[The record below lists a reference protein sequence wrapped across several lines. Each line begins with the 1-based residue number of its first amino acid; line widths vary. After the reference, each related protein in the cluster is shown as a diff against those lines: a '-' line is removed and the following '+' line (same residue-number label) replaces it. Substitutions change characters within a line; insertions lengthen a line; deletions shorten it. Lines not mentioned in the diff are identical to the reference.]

1 MLFHIRFRNLCL
13 TRINENQKS
22 YDLYHLFSE
31 KHIGYLVDHGKNVR
45 VFSVC
50 HKNPT
55 RRVTTSC
62 RVILRIG
69 LTGIDLPGGNLRYPD
84 SGTST
89 LPASEHLPELLISPY
104 IGPDTCASI

>member
-45 VFSVC
+45 VFCVSQKP
-50 HKNPT
+50 HKEGYDKLQSNPKDMSY
-55 RRVTTSC
+55 R
-62 RVILRIG
+62 
-69 LTGIDLPGGNLRYPD
+69 
-84 SGTST
+84 
-89 LPASEHLPELLISPY
+89 H
-104 IGPDTCASI
+104 